1 MNTFSFTGKQL
12 FFVLSLA
19 ILVPASA
26 VVAHEWMA
34 PKEAADMENQIATNA
49 ESIARGK
56 ELFLDNCAACHG
68 DKAKGLTADEA
79 GLEKSTPNLPQRLA
93 SHTDGD
99 FFWKIQH
106 GRGDMPSFKE
116 SLSSREIWD
125 IINFIKDN

>member
-1 MNTFSFTGKQL
+1 MDTFGFNGKQL
-12 FFVLSLA
+12 FIALSLT
-19 ILVPASA
+19 ILVPATA

-34 PKEAADMENQIATNA
+34 PKDAADVENPITTDD
-49 ESIARGK
+49 ESVARGK

-79 GLEKSTPNLPQRLA
+79 GLEKSTPNLPQRLS

-116 SLSSREIWD
+116 SLSSKEIWD